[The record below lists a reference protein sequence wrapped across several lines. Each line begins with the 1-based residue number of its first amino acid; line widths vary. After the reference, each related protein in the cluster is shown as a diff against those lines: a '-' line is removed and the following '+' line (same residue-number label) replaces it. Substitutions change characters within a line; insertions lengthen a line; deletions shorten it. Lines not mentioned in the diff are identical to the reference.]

1 MYSKVDRQI
10 FRDCTE
16 IFSDPE
22 YFRAM
27 SAKNILITGATGFI
41 GSYIAKSLFY
51 LNTHNLLD
59 RPACIYVAYRSASK
73 LKDCYA
79 PFLQFHWCK
88 PIYLDLNNP
97 KLDIADD
104 INIIFHCASQATS
117 QSYSKSPVNTILPNV
132 IGTNYLLDMLKNSD
146 NPQAFMF
153 LSSSEVY
160 GRYDSDIVL
169 VEPSVGN
176 LDHLSTRDSY
186 GESKRMGESLCS
198 AYYHEFSI
206 PTYVARL
213 FHSYGPGLSESDPRI
228 FADFAFKVINRQ
240 DLVIHSNPATSRSF
254 CYIADVCKA
263 LFAIMRYGQ
272 CNYPYNVANPDSTL
286 SIEELAEL
294 LIGLY
299 PQYNLSVKTDSSTD
313 WAKPAKI
320 IPSIIRMN
328 HLLWFPSI
336 EPAVGF
342 KRLIESYPHK

>member
-1 MYSKVDRQI
+1 V
-10 FRDCTE
+10 
-16 IFSDPE
+16 
-22 YFRAM
+22 
-27 SAKNILITGATGFI
+27 
-41 GSYIAKSLFY
+41 Y
-51 LNTHNLLD
+51 L
-59 RPACIYVAYRSASK
+59 CSYRSARK
-73 LKDCYA
+73 LKDCYT

-97 KLDIADD
+97 KIDIADD

-132 IGTNYLLDMLKNSD
+132 IGTNYLLDMLKNSVK
-146 NPQAFMF
+146 PQAFMF

-169 VEPSVGN
+169 EEPSVGN
-176 LDHLSTRDSY
+176 LDHLSIRDSY

-213 FHSYGPGLSESDPRI
+213 FHTYGPGLSESDPRI

-286 SIEELAEL
+286 TIEELAKL
-294 LIGLY
+294 LIKLY
-299 PQYNLSVKTDSSTD
+299 PEYNLLLKTDKS
-313 WAKPAKI
+313 AK
-320 IPSIIRMN
+320 
-328 HLLWFPSI
+328 LLELPRLVPSI
-336 EPAVGF
+336 ERMKKLAWYPAIQPATGF
-342 KRLIESYPHK
+342 KRLIEAYQHHK